1 MCDKNIKRK
10 AKRFRV
16 LPYSYYFYSM
26 PDIIQ
31 LLPDHIANQIAA
43 GEVIQRPAS
52 AVKELMENAVDSGA
66 TEIQLIIKDAGK
78 ELVQVIDNGCGMSE
92 TDARMCFERHATS
105 KINKIEDLFHIRTMG
120 FRGEALASIAAVAQV
135 VLKSRKHDNDL
146 GTLLEIENS
155 EVKKQEPCSC
165 PPGTNISMKNLFFSV
180 PARRHFLKS
189 NAAEMRHIVEEFT
202 HVALA
207 YPVITFSLNTNG
219 QDLFHL
225 RSGTV
230 KQRILQLLG
239 NNYQDRLVTVNE
251 STEYLNVSGFVG
263 KPETAKKTRGDQY
276 FFVNNRFIKSGYLHH
291 ALMGAFAD
299 LIPSDSHPM
308 YVLYIELDP
317 ARVDIN
323 VHPTKQE
330 IKFEDEKLIYAFIQ
344 SSVKHA
350 LARFSIAP
358 SLDFDLDPK
367 IEQLPAITQP
377 FTEEQKRQT
386 AATDI
391 FKAFTQKYQAH
402 AIGNTYKYGSPETQ
416 DIPQSGN
423 LPAMP
428 DPDQRAA
435 QQESDAIWRNENTWE
450 RPLQQIHGKY
460 ILQQIKSGFILID
473 QQSAHERIL
482 YEEYTKSSQQ
492 HPLPTQQ
499 SLFPEK
505 LILSPADTVLL
516 HEMLPDLRTL
526 GYDIQSAGDHTFI
539 IQGIPGD
546 MATGNEKESIEQ
558 LLEQFKHFSAELK
571 MDKREMMIRSLA
583 SQHAIKSGQNLSVSE
598 MQNLIDRLFACE
610 QPQVTA
616 GGRNTFLTFRLEELD
631 KLFGR

>member
-1 MCDKNIKRK
+1 
-10 AKRFRV
+10 
-16 LPYSYYFYSM
+16 M

-66 TEIQLIIKDAGK
+66 TEIQLILKDAGK

-105 KINKIEDLFHIRTMG
+105 KINKIEDLFHVRTMG
-120 FRGEALASIAAVAQV
+120 FRGEALASIAAVSQV
-135 VLKSRKHDNDL
+135 ILKTRKHENDL

-165 PPGTNISMKNLFFSV
+165 PTGTNISMKNLFFSV

-189 NAAEMRHIVEEFT
+189 NTAEMRHIVDEFM

-207 YPVITFSLNTNG
+207 RPGITFSLSSNG

-230 KQRILQLLG
+230 KQRILQLWG
-239 NNYQDRLVTVNE
+239 NNYQDRLVTVKEN
-251 STEYLNVSGFVG
+251 TEYLNVSGFVG

-291 ALMGAFAD
+291 AIMNAFSD
-299 LIPSDSHPM
+299 LIPSDSYPM
-308 YVLYIELDP
+308 YALYIELDP

-330 IKFEDEKLIYAFIQ
+330 IKFEDERLIYAFIQ

-350 LARFSIAP
+350 LARFSITPA
-358 SLDFDLDPK
+358 LDFNLDPK

-377 FTEEQKRQT
+377 FTEDQKKQT

-402 AIGNTYKYGSPETQ
+402 AIGGSFKHSYIGT
-416 DIPQSGN
+416 DGRPQSDL
-423 LPAMP
+423 LPSMP
-428 DPDQRAA
+428 DLPEKAA
-435 QQESDAIWRNENTWE
+435 QQELSAIWNNENVLE

-482 YEEYTKSSQQ
+482 YEEYKRASRQQ
-492 HPLPTQQ
+492 PLPSQQ
-499 SLFPEK
+499 SLFPQK
-505 LILSPADTVLL
+505 LILSPADAVLL
-516 HEMLPDLRTL
+516 NEILVDLRTL
-526 GYDIQSAGDHTFI
+526 GYDIQSAGDYTFFI
-539 IQGIPGD
+539 HGIPGD
-546 MATGNEKESIEQ
+546 LDAGNEKESIEQ
-558 LLEQFKHFSAELK
+558 LLEQFKQFSDELR
-571 MDKREMMIRSLA
+571 MNKREMMIRSLA
-583 SQHAIKSGQNLSVSE
+583 SQHAIKSGQNLSAAE

-616 GGRNTFLTFRLEELD
+616 GGRNTFLTFRLDELD
-631 KLFGR
+631 KLFGK

>member
-1 MCDKNIKRK
+1 
-10 AKRFRV
+10 
-16 LPYSYYFYSM
+16 M

-66 TEIQLIIKDAGK
+66 TEIQLILKDAGK

-120 FRGEALASIAAVAQV
+120 FRGEALASVAAVSQV
-135 VLKSRKHDNDL
+135 VLKTRKHEKDL

-165 PPGTNISMKNLFFSV
+165 LPGTNISMKNLFFSV

-189 NAAEMRHIVEEFT
+189 NTAEMRHIVDEFM

-207 YPVITFSLNTNG
+207 YPGITFSLNTNG

-239 NNYQDRLVTVNE
+239 NNYQDRLVTVKEN
-251 STEYLNVSGFVG
+251 TEYLNVTGFVG

-291 ALMGAFAD
+291 AIMNAFSD
-299 LIPSDSHPM
+299 LIPSDSYPM
-308 YVLYIELDP
+308 YALYIELDP
-317 ARVDIN
+317 ALIDIN

-330 IKFEDEKLIYAFIQ
+330 IKFEDERLIYAFIQ

-350 LARFSIAP
+350 LARFSISP
-358 SLDFDLDPK
+358 TLDFNLDPK

-377 FTEEQKRQT
+377 FTEDQKKQA

-391 FKAFTQKYQAH
+391 FKTFTQKYQAH
-402 AIGNTYKYGSPETQ
+402 AIGGSFKHSYIDTEGR
-416 DIPQSGN
+416 PQN
-423 LPAMP
+423 DLLPSMP
-428 DPDQRAA
+428 DLPEKAA
-435 QQESDAIWRNENTWE
+435 QQELSAIWNNENVLE

-460 ILQQIKSGFILID
+460 ILQQIKSGFMLID

-482 YEEYTKSSQQ
+482 YEEYKRASRQK
-492 HPLPTQQ
+492 PLPSQQ

-505 LILSPADTVLL
+505 LILSPADAVLL
-516 HEMLPDLRTL
+516 NEMLPELSTL
-526 GYDIQSAGDHTFI
+526 GYDIQPAAGHTFVI
-539 IQGIPGD
+539 HGIPGD
-546 MATGNEKESIEQ
+546 MDTGNERKYIEQ
-558 LLEQFKHFSAELK
+558 LLEQFKHFNPEFK
-571 MDKREMMIRSLA
+571 IDKREMMIRALA
-583 SQHAIKSGQNLSVSE
+583 SQHAIKSGQNLSAAE

-616 GGRNTFLTFRLEELD
+616 GGRNTFLTFRIDELD
-631 KLFGR
+631 KLFGK

>member
-1 MCDKNIKRK
+1 
-10 AKRFRV
+10 
-16 LPYSYYFYSM
+16 M

-66 TEIQLIIKDAGK
+66 TEIQLILKDAGK

-120 FRGEALASIAAVAQV
+120 FRGEALASVAAVSQV
-135 VLKSRKHDNDL
+135 TLKTRKHENDL

-189 NAAEMRHIVEEFT
+189 NTAEMRHIIDEFM

-207 YPVITFSLNTNG
+207 YPGITFSLSANG

-225 RSGTV
+225 RSATV
-230 KQRILQLLG
+230 RQRILQLLG
-239 NNYQDRLVTVNE
+239 NNYQDRLVTVKEN
-251 STEYLNVSGFVG
+251 TEYLNVSGFVG

-291 ALMGAFAD
+291 AIMNAFSD
-299 LIPSDSHPM
+299 LIPSDSYPM
-308 YVLYIELDP
+308 YALYIELDP
-317 ARVDIN
+317 ALVDIN

-330 IKFEDEKLIYAFIQ
+330 IKFEDERLIYAFIQ

-350 LARFSIAP
+350 LARFSISP
-358 SLDFDLDPK
+358 TLDFNLDPK

-377 FTEEQKRQT
+377 FTEDQKKQA

-391 FKAFTQKYQAH
+391 FKTFTQKYQAH
-402 AIGNTYKYGSPETQ
+402 AIGGAFKYSHMDTEGR
-416 DIPQSGN
+416 PQSDL
-423 LPAMP
+423 LPSMP
-428 DPDQRAA
+428 DLPEKAA
-435 QQESDAIWRNENTWE
+435 QQELNSIWDNENVLE

-460 ILQQIKSGFILID
+460 ILQQIKSGFMLID

-482 YEEYTKSSQQ
+482 YEEYKLASLEQ
-492 HPLPTQQ
+492 PLASQQ

-505 LILSPADTVLL
+505 LILSPADAVLL
-516 HEMLPDLRTL
+516 NEMLPELSTL
-526 GYDIQSAGDHTFI
+526 GYDIQPAAGHTFVI
-539 IQGIPGD
+539 HGIPGD
-546 MATGNEKESIEQ
+546 MDTGDEKKHIEQ
-558 LLEQFKHFSAELK
+558 LLEQFKHFNAEFK
-571 MDKREMMIRSLA
+571 IDKREMMIRSLA
-583 SQHAIKSGQNLSVSE
+583 SQHAIKSGQNLSAAE
-598 MQNLIDRLFACE
+598 MQNLIDKLFACE

-616 GGRNTFLTFRLEELD
+616 GGRNTFLTFRLDELD
-631 KLFGR
+631 KLFGK

>member
-1 MCDKNIKRK
+1 
-10 AKRFRV
+10 
-16 LPYSYYFYSM
+16 M

-66 TEIQLIIKDAGK
+66 TEIQLILKDAGK

-120 FRGEALASIAAVAQV
+120 FRGEALASVAAVSQV
-135 VLKSRKHDNDL
+135 TLKTRKHENDL

-189 NAAEMRHIVEEFT
+189 NTAEMRHIIDEFM

-207 YPVITFSLNTNG
+207 YPGITFSLSANG

-225 RSGTV
+225 RSATV
-230 KQRILQLLG
+230 RQRILQLLG
-239 NNYQDRLVTVNE
+239 NNYQDRLVTVKEN
-251 STEYLNVSGFVG
+251 TEYLNVSGFVG

-291 ALMGAFAD
+291 AIMNAFSD
-299 LIPSDSHPM
+299 LIPSDSYPM
-308 YVLYIELDP
+308 YALYIELDP
-317 ARVDIN
+317 ALVDIN

-330 IKFEDEKLIYAFIQ
+330 IKFEDERLIYAFIQ

-350 LARFSIAP
+350 LARFSISP
-358 SLDFDLDPK
+358 TLDFNLDPK

-377 FTEEQKRQT
+377 FTEDQKKQA

-391 FKAFTQKYQAH
+391 FKTFTQKYQAH
-402 AIGNTYKYGSPETQ
+402 AIGGAFKYSHMDTEGR
-416 DIPQSGN
+416 PQSDL
-423 LPAMP
+423 LPSMP
-428 DPDQRAA
+428 DLPEKAA
-435 QQESDAIWRNENTWE
+435 QQELNSIWDNENVLE

-460 ILQQIKSGFILID
+460 ILQQIKSGFMLID

-482 YEEYTKSSQQ
+482 YEEYKLASLQQ
-492 HPLPTQQ
+492 PLASQQ

-505 LILSPADTVLL
+505 LILSPADAVLL
-516 HEMLPDLRTL
+516 NEMLPELSTL
-526 GYDIQSAGDHTFI
+526 GYDIQPAAGHTFVI
-539 IQGIPGD
+539 HGIPGD
-546 MATGNEKESIEQ
+546 MDTGDEKKHIEQ
-558 LLEQFKHFSAELK
+558 LLEQFKHFNAEFK
-571 MDKREMMIRSLA
+571 IDKREMMIRSLA
-583 SQHAIKSGQNLSVSE
+583 SQHAIKSGQNLSAAE
-598 MQNLIDRLFACE
+598 MQNLIDKLFACE

-616 GGRNTFLTFRLEELD
+616 GGRNTFLTFRLDELD
-631 KLFGR
+631 KLFGK